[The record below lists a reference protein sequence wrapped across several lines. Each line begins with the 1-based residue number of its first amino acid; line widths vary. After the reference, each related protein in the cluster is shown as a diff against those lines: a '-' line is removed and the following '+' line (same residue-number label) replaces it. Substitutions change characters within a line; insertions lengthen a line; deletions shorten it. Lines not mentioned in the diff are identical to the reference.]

1 MIHKA
6 GETSDPQNFRMI
18 ASIALTFGKIF
29 HQIMSDRI
37 SKYML
42 SNNLID
48 SSTQKAFLKGINGCV
63 EHISVMNEL
72 LSNARIGKKTIH
84 VTFFDLADAFGSVE
98 HNLIH
103 HTLLINGLPG
113 TICKYIKNLYSR
125 LQGQIKGPVGSHPH
139 LISKGAY
146 FKVTRYLRRFFWR
159 SLTLSFSI
167 SNH

>member
-98 HNLIH
+98 HNLI
-103 HTLLINGLPG
+103 
-113 TICKYIKNLYSR
+113 
-125 LQGQIKGPVGSHPH
+125 
-139 LISKGAY
+139 
-146 FKVTRYLRRFFWR
+146 
-159 SLTLSFSI
+159 
-167 SNH
+167 